1 MDEYRAIIVGDSLFS
16 ETLNQMLVDTGKV
29 VIIGT
34 SSTLEEVMPT
44 IENLNP
50 DVVIAAY
57 SSETSQEYL
66 SPFLAKYP
74 DLPIIRADLNQNY
87 LQVITSQ
94 RVGARGSDLM
104 AVIATLPKRTQSQ
117 EKEKNE

>member
-1 MDEYRAIIVGDSLFS
+1 MDEYRAIIVGNSLFG
-16 ETLNQMLVDTGKV
+16 ETLNQMLADTGKV

-34 SSTLEEVMPT
+34 SSTLEEAMSI
-44 IENLNP
+44 IEDLYP

-104 AVIATLPKRTQSQ
+104 TAIESLPKRM
-117 EKEKNE
+117 KP